1 METKLNVS
9 EEIAVSNDICLRIL
23 DLSKTIDECRTLGND
38 YDVLIPV
45 VDNLKSAFRKVTGVD
60 FDSVHHA

>member
-1 METKLNVS
+1 METKLTFS
-9 EEIAVSNDICLRIL
+9 EEIAVSTAICLRIL

-60 FDSVHHA
+60 FDSVHHD